1 MHSFESKFW
10 KHLAILIL
18 LLLAGEAKTQYYLSG
33 QDASSVRWKRIKSD
47 HFTIIFPNDYA
58 SEANRIARLLE
69 TSYPILRA
77 TYEARAKSTPV
88 IIHPHSVIP
97 NASAAWAPRR
107 MDFYQT
113 SPQDGYS
120 QDWMKQLSL
129 HELRHIVQF
138 STLDKGF
145 GKLISAL
152 SGQQGTAAV
161 MGAFVPLWFIEGDA
175 VTSETIFSSS
185 GRGRQTRF
193 SAGLKAQLQNLGAY
207 SYGKAY
213 FGSYKDHVPDIYE
226 LGYHLVAYNQMKFG
240 DKLWHTALDR
250 TAKQPW
256 RIKPFTSG
264 IRKVSGMNKNQ
275 LYKTS
280 MAGLNAAW
288 KNQNDAMEIQ
298 TTDYLSPVG
307 KVFTNYKSPRL
318 LKNGNIVALKNSM
331 DDISAIVLLDSQH
344 ETIVHRPGIMLH
356 DWLSARDS
364 LIVWAEFQPDERW
377 SNVSYSVIK
386 SYSLSTKKTRQLTC
400 LTRYFAP
407 DLSADNATIAAV
419 EQGKISGSSLVIIDL
434 QSLEV
439 KQRYAAD
446 DMTFQTPR
454 WNPDATKVFFTA
466 IADDGKAIFEW
477 QPDKDSVRRLTPFTF
492 TDFALSQVTDEGILL
507 QGDWHGTAGIFFW
520 RFSTQ
525 TLEMLTERPYS
536 AIDPAF
542 DHDGN
547 LVFSDYSANGYR
559 VASLPGRV
567 DIKQPVPFEQ
577 QGSFLIADQLSHPH
591 FNLDTVLRDTVSYH
605 SEKYNRLL
613 HLFDFHSWSP
623 VHIDANNQEL
633 SPGISL
639 FSQNALSTMVTE
651 LGYKY
656 DMNEQTGKYIANL
669 TYLGWYPELTFGMS
683 HGLRKG
689 VAVKDDQPVE
699 LKWKE
704 TDLSFGAVVPLNFS
718 KGIWLRGARTS
729 ISFRHLYRNME
740 AGIPLRFKQ
749 SSSDMLSYSTV
760 LYNQRRM
767 AKRDLYP
774 RYGQV
779 VQLVFRH
786 SPFDADPADQ
796 FFAGGVFYLP
806 GFIKNHGFKLYA
818 SYQKEN
824 TGFVSFGNLAA
835 IPRGYAGINASTQTM
850 LKLDYAAPLFY
861 PDFDLPTIMY
871 LKRIKAYFFADYLKV
886 SSGSLFSSGV
896 EIMSDWHFFNL
907 PAPVNIG
914 LRISYRDYYQ
924 DVKPELLFGINF
936 DDL

>member
-1 MHSFESKFW
+1 MRSFECKFW
-10 KHLAILIL
+10 KPLAILIL
-18 LLLAGEAKTQYYLSG
+18 LLLSGEAKAQYYLSG
-33 QDASSVRWKRIKSD
+33 QDASSLRWNRIKSD

-69 TSYPILRA
+69 TTYPVLRA
-77 TYEARAKSTPV
+77 TYDARAKATPV

-185 GRGRQTRF
+185 GRGRQSRF
-193 SAGLKAQLQNLGAY
+193 SAALKAQLQDLGAY

-226 LGYHLVAYNQMKFG
+226 LGYHLVAYNQLKFG
-240 DKLWHTALDR
+240 DKLWHEALGR

-264 IRKVSGMNKNQ
+264 IRKVSGMNKIQ

-280 MAGLNAAW
+280 MAGLNEAW
-288 KNQNDAMEIQ
+288 KNQNEAMKIQ
-298 TTDYLSPVG
+298 TAGYISPLG
-307 KVFTNYKSPRL
+307 EVFTNYKSPRL
-318 LKNGNIVALKNSM
+318 LNNGKIVALKSSM
-331 DDISAIVLLDSQH
+331 DDISAIVLLDSLR
-344 ETIVHRPGIMLH
+344 ETIIHRPGIMLH
-356 DWLSARDS
+356 DWMSVSDS
-364 LIVWAEFQPDERW
+364 LIVWAEYQPDERW

-386 SYSLSTKKTRQLTC
+386 SYSLSTKKTRQLTS

-407 DLSADNATIAAV
+407 DLSADNASLAAV
-419 EQGKISGSSLVIIDL
+419 EQGIVSGSSLIVIDI
-434 QSLEV
+434 QSL
-439 KQRYAAD
+439 KIKSRYRGG

-454 WNPDATKVFFTA
+454 WNPDATKVYFTA
-466 IADDGKAIFEW
+466 IANDGKAIFEW
-477 QPDKDSVRRLTPFTF
+477 QPDKDSIRRLTPFTF
-492 TDFALSQVTDEGILL
+492 TDFALSQVTEEGILL
-507 QGDWHGTAGIFFW
+507 QGDWLGAAGIFFW

-525 TLEMLTERPYS
+525 TLEMLTQRPFS
-536 AIDPAF
+536 AIDPVF
-542 DHDGN
+542 DRDGN
-547 LVFSDYSANGYR
+547 LIFSDYSAHGYR
-559 VASLPGRV
+559 VAAVSGGNE
-567 DIKQPVPFEQ
+567 INQPVPFEQ
-577 QGSFLIADQLSHPH
+577 RGSYWIADRLSQPL
-591 FNLDTVLRDTVSYH
+591 FNLDTTLIDTLSYH
-605 SEKYNRLL
+605 SEKYNRIA

-623 VHIDANNQEL
+623 VHIDANNREL
-633 SPGISL
+633 NPGISL

-689 VAVKDDQPVE
+689 VAMNDNKPVG

-729 ISFRHLYRNME
+729 VSFRHLFRNME
-740 AGIPLRFKQ
+740 AGIPLDFKQ
-749 SSSDMLSYSTV
+749 NSSDMLSYSTV

-767 AKRDLYP
+767 ATRDLYP
-774 RYGQV
+774 RLGQV

-796 FFAGGVFYLP
+796 CFAGGVFYFP
-806 GFIKNHGFKLYA
+806 GFVKNHGFKLYA
-818 SYQKEN
+818 SYQTEN

-835 IPRGYAGINASTQTM
+835 IPRGYAGIHASTQTM

-861 PDFDLPTIMY
+861 PDLDLPTIMY
-871 LKRIKAYFFADYLKV
+871 LKRVSAYFFADYLMI

-907 PAPVNIG
+907 PAPVSIG
-914 LRISYRDYYQ
+914 LRISYRDYYR
-924 DVKPELLFGINF
+924 DVNPELLFGINF